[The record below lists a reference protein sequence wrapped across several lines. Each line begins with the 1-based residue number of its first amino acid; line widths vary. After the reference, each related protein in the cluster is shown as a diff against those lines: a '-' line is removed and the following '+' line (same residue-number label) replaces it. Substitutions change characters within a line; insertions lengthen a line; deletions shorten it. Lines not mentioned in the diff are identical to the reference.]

1 MSAGESPMQLLHDE
15 PIIEHAVPSDM
26 EAILS
31 LWAKLMR
38 LTSEFN
44 ARYVLAPGA
53 RSIQRSYLMGFFESP
68 SAAIYVARVRGD
80 VSAFVNLYVTKPA
93 QVFEQD
99 SIGVIENIFVS
110 EEHRMAGI
118 GRALV
123 DRAVR
128 FFQNSRVDDVYVNVI
143 PANRSSEEFWRH
155 MGFDLNK
162 ITMCRHVNPG

>member
-1 MSAGESPMQLLHDE
+1 MQLLHDE

-26 EAILS
+26 EAILT

-44 ARYVLAPGA
+44 ARYMLAPGA

-68 SAAIYVARVRGD
+68 AAAIFVARVRGE
-80 VSAFVNLYVTKPA
+80 VAGFVNLYVTKPA
-93 QVFEQD
+93 QVFEQE
-99 SIGVIENIFVS
+99 SIGVIENIYVTD
-110 EEHRMAGI
+110 EHRLAGI

-123 DRAVR
+123 ERSVH

-155 MGFDLNK
+155 MGFELNK
-162 ITMCRHVNPG
+162 VTMFRRVRPA